1 MNYTTGKELCHIEL
15 HYWQGVLPLLTTLIL
30 LLKGNFFEQKKKKIQ
45 LEKWAHSLNLIGTRA
60 FAKAQK
66 S

>member
-30 LLKGNFFEQKKKKIQ
+30 LLKGTFFEQKKIQ
-45 LEKWAHSLNLIGTRA
+45 LEKRAHSLNLIGTRA